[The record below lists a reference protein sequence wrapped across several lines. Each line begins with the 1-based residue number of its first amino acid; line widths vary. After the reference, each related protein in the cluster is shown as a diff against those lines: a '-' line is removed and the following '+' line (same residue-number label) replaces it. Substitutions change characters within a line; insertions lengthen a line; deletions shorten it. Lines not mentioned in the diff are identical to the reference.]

1 MGFEH
6 QTVLL
11 SEAVDALQVA
21 PAGIYV
27 DATFGRGGHSRAVLA
42 RLGPQGRLLGM
53 DRDPEAVAAGRVLAA
68 TDSRFSIVH
77 AAFAALAEAVDERG
91 WRGRVSGVLMDLGV
105 SSPQLDDAGRGFSFQ
120 KDGPLDMR
128 MNPQEGQSA
137 ADYLAQAGVEEMQKV
152 FSELGEERFSRRI
165 AQAIVRARAEN
176 PLVTTR
182 QLAELVAS
190 AVPTREAGK
199 NPATRVFQALRIH
212 VNRELEQLVEALTQ
226 VITLLAPGGRL
237 VVISFHS
244 LEDRIVKRFM
254 QHHSRGPEFPRGM
267 PLPANLPPPPL
278 EIIGKAIR
286 ATDAEVDA
294 NPRARSA
301 IMRVAALSARAGAMA
316 HG

>member
-21 PAGIYV
+21 AAGIYV
-27 DATFGRGGHSRAVLA
+27 DATFGRGGHSRALLA
-42 RLGPQGRLLGM
+42 RLGPEGRLLGI
-53 DRDPEAVAAGRVLAA
+53 DRDPEAVAAGRELAA
-68 TDSRFSIVH
+68 GDRRFAIEHGDFASV
-77 AAFAALAEAVDERG
+77 AALVDARG
-91 WRGRVSGVLMDLGV
+91 WRGRVNGVLLDLGV
-105 SSPQLDDAGRGFSFQ
+105 SSPQLDDASRGFSFQ

-128 MNPQEGQSA
+128 MNPLAGQSA
-137 ADYLAQAGVEEMQKV
+137 AEYLAQAGVDELQTV

-165 AQAIVRARAEN
+165 AQAIVRARAEQS
-176 PLVTTR
+176 LTTTL
-182 QLAELVAS
+182 QLAAIVAA

-212 VNRELEQLVEALTQ
+212 VNRELEQLVEVLTQ
-226 VITLLAPGGRL
+226 AVALLAPQGRL
-237 VVISFHS
+237 AVISFHS

-254 QHHSRGPEFPRGM
+254 LHHSRGPQLPRGM
-267 PLPANLPPPPL
+267 PLPPNLPPPLL
-278 EIIGKAIR
+278 EVIGKALR
-286 ATDAEVDA
+286 ASDEEVAA

-301 IMRVAALSARAGAMA
+301 MLRVAAMNAGGA

>member
-11 SEAVDALQVA
+11 SEAVDALQVV
-21 PAGIYV
+21 PSGIYV

-42 RLGPQGRLLGM
+42 RLGPQGCLLGI
-53 DRDPEAVAAGRVLAA
+53 DRDPEAVAVGHALAA
-68 TDSRFSIVH
+68 ADPRFFIEH
-77 AAFAALAEAVDERG
+77 GAFASLSSLVDARG
-91 WRGRVSGVLMDLGV
+91 WRGRVNGVLMDLGV

-137 ADYLAQAGVEEMQKV
+137 AEYLAQASAEDMQAV

-165 AQAIVRARAEN
+165 AQAIVRARAER
-176 PLVTTR
+176 PLVGTR
-182 QLAELVAS
+182 QLAEVVAA

-226 VITLLAPGGRL
+226 SLALLAPGGRL

-254 QHHSRGPEFPRGM
+254 QHHARGPELPRGM
-267 PLPANLPPPPL
+267 PLPADAPAPALTL
-278 EIIGKAIR
+278 VGKAVR
-286 ATDAEVDA
+286 ASEAEVA
-294 NPRARSA
+294 GNPRARSA
-301 IMRVAALSARAGAMA
+301 IMRVAQRNVEGVHA
-316 HG
+316 